1 MINLDEK
8 PSKRR
13 YLSDVIATFLFKYF
27 IPIAM
32 TLFLG
37 FLFLASFQ
45 DFPHEWLM
53 TISSFCFII
62 IINWFCW
69 QIMLVQID
77 ENYIYVTHF
86 STTIQIP
93 LLAILD
99 VTEKRLINFRPV
111 YVTFKY
117 KTKFGRQIMFIP
129 RLFPLIGPF
138 ETHPFVEELRKL
150 SKRKF

>member
-1 MINLDEK
+1 MINLNKK

-13 YLSDVIATFLFKYF
+13 YLSDVMATFLFKYF
-27 IPIAM
+27 IPIAS

-45 DFPHEWLM
+45 DIVHEWLM
-53 TISSFCFII
+53 TISSMCLIVVV
-62 IINWFCW
+62 NWFCW

-77 ENYIYVTHF
+77 KNYIYVTHF

-117 KTKFGRQIMFIP
+117 RTKFGRQIMFIP
-129 RLFPLIGPF
+129 RLYPLIGPF
-138 ETHPFVEELRKL
+138 ETHPFVDELRKL